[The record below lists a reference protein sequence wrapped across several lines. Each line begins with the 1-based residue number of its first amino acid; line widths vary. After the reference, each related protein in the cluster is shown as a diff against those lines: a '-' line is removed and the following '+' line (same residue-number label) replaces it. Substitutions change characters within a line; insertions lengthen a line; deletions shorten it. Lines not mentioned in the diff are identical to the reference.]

1 MAEKEVC
8 LVLIF
13 NHRYD
18 KNFEKLDRI
27 YSKRFQNIR
36 FIVPFYDGER
46 DDVIP
51 VYESSYKFEGYIAQA
66 ARELEDDRF
75 SHYVFAADDLILNPR
90 LNSSN
95 LLSELKVG
103 REAGYIKEP
112 SALTDRSLG
121 WHPIRETVRLL
132 DKVEG
137 QELRRKNLEG
147 CLPQLE
153 LPFGVEITREL
164 PDREKAVALFAEKN
178 LTMKEITAENLRG
191 PLGEYLYHGGIDS
204 LLLFVKKKLKGSFFL
219 KYPLAQSYSD
229 FLIAPSISFRK
240 FSHYCGVF
248 AAMGLFAEVA
258 IPTSLI
264 LSCKEVVSEKDTD
277 WRGLEMWSFNRQRT
291 QQLVEFSE
299 KNNYSV
305 KALFDSFD
313 EKQLYL
319 HPVKLSKWSID
330 GI

>member
-18 KNFEKLDRI
+18 KNFEILDRI
-27 YSKRFQNIR
+27 YSKRFQNVR

-46 DDVIP
+46 DDIIP
-51 VYESSYKFEGYIAQA
+51 VYENSHQFEGYIAQA

-103 REAGYIKEP
+103 GEAGYIKGL
-112 SALTDRSLG
+112 SAISDESLQ
-121 WHPIRETVRLL
+121 WNPLRHTAKLL
-132 DKVEG
+132 DKVER
-137 QELRRKNLEG
+137 QELQRENLEG
-147 CLPQLE
+147 CLSQLE
-153 LPFGVEITREL
+153 LPFGTEVTRAL
-164 PDREKAVALFAEKN
+164 PDRGKAVALFAEKN
-178 LTMKEITAENLRG
+178 LTMKEITAKNLRG
-191 PLGEYLYHGGIDS
+191 SQGEYLYRGGLDA
-204 LLLFVKKKLKGSFFL
+204 LLLLVKKKLKGGFFL
-219 KYPLAQSYSD
+219 KYPLATSYSD
-229 FLIAPSISFRK
+229 FLIVPSNSFRK
-240 FSHYCGVF
+240 FCHYCGAF
-248 AAMGLFAEVA
+248 AAMGLFVEVA
-258 IPTSLI
+258 IPTALI
-264 LSCKEVVSEKDTD
+264 LSCEEIVSEKDTD
-277 WRGLEMWSFNRQRT
+277 WRGLELWDPKKV
-291 QQLVEFSE
+291 VEFSE

-305 KALFDSFD
+305 KTLFDSFG

-319 HPVKLSKWSID
+319 HPVKLSKWSVD